1 MKSPNK
7 GGSLFELPSDT
18 IAELKAAFNADRYP
32 GPWRKPLTV
41 VHDHPPPLCWGRPD
55 KDCTLRVV
63 TMMERGQSVSTIASR
78 FGIGA
83 SALGQRLRDRG
94 VRTQAVKP
102 ITPLQR
108 AALQRLRDFGLS
120 LQDIAT
126 LVLEHTGHT
135 VSTPTISKHT
145 AKSRAAR
152 VQVTL
157 TVSTQCVDALHHL
170 AQKLGVPPGRALEAM
185 VLEHQMHVDTEDEDD
200 AEGQGEAVERAEQ
213 GYAGH
218 RREGEE

>member
-7 GGSLFELPSDT
+7 GGSLFELPPDD
-18 IAELKAAFNADRYP
+18 IAMLRGAFDADRYP
-32 GPWRKPLTV
+32 GPWRKRNV
-41 VHDHPPPLCWGRPD
+41 VMHDHPPPLCWGRPD
-55 KDCTLRVV
+55 YDCTLRVV
-63 TMMERGQSVSTIASR
+63 TLMERGQSITAIASR

-94 VRTQAVKP
+94 VRTTAVKP

-108 AALQRLRDFGLS
+108 AALQRLRDYGLS

-126 LVLEHTGHT
+126 LVVEHTGKT

-145 AKSRAAR
+145 AKAKASR

-157 TVSTQCVDALHHL
+157 TVTTQCVDALQRL
-170 AQKLGVPPGRALEAM
+170 AQRLGVPPGRALEAM
-185 VLEHQMHVDTEDEDD
+185 VLEQTMHIDKEQDDET
-200 AEGQGEAVERAEQ
+200 
-213 GYAGH
+213 
-218 RREGEE
+218 